1 LPTKSTRMH
10 AEIITIGDEILIGQT
25 VDTNSAWMAK
35 QLNAIG
41 ISIQQITSIADTRE
55 AILNALAEVNERAD
69 LVLMTGGLG
78 PTRDDITKFA
88 LCEYFETHLV
98 MNDNVREG
106 IETWF
111 EARGIPVL
119 EVNRR
124 QAELPAA
131 CEVLRN
137 RRGTAQGMWF
147 EKEGTV
153 FVSMPGVPYE
163 MKGIVEEQ
171 LLTKLMNHFER
182 PHIEHYTLMTSGIG
196 ESLLAHKVK
205 DWEDSLDAEDIHIAY
220 LPSPGIVKVRLSAF
234 GDDKQAIQEKIQRK
248 AKEFEEQ
255 VGEYVFGYNDM
266 PLHEAV
272 GNLLKEHRRTVSTA
286 ESCTG
291 GRIAAALAE
300 FPGSSAF
307 FIGGVVAYAN
317 EAKMNLLGVDADT
330 LAISGAVSQAVIE
343 AMALGAQ
350 QRFATDFAVATSGVA
365 GPDGGTETKPVGT
378 VWIAVATPNGVK
390 SMHHNFG
397 GDRERNIVRAVQAT
411 LTLLRNEILAS
422 GVAKS

>member
-1 LPTKSTRMH
+1 MH

-41 ISIQQITSIADTRE
+41 ISIHQITSIADTRE
-55 AILNALAEVNERAD
+55 AILNALAQVNERAD

-78 PTRDDITKFA
+78 PTRDDITKVT

-98 MNDNVREG
+98 MHDDVREG
-106 IETWF
+106 IEKWF

-124 QAELPAA
+124 QAELPAV

-137 RRGTAQGMWF
+137 QRGTAQGMWF

-171 LLTKLMNHFER
+171 LISKLIKHFER
-182 PHIEHYTLMTSGIG
+182 PHIEHCTLMTSGIG
-196 ESLLAHKVK
+196 ESLLADKVK

-220 LPSPGIVKVRLSAF
+220 LPSPGVVKVRLSAI
-234 GDDKQAIQEKIQRK
+234 GNDMAAIQEKIQRK

-272 GNLLKEHRRTVSTA
+272 GNLLKEKGLTVSTA

-307 FIGGVVAYAN
+307 FMGGVVAYAD
-317 EAKMNLLGVDADT
+317 EAKINLLDVDADI
-330 LAISGAVSQAVIE
+330 LAMNGAVSQAVIE
-343 AMALGAQ
+343 SMARGAQ
-350 QRFATDFAVATSGVA
+350 RRFATDFAVATSGVA
-365 GPDGGTETKPVGT
+365 GPDGGTEFKPVGA
-378 VWIAVATPNGVK
+378 VWIAVANPNGVE
-390 SMHHNFG
+390 SVLHNFG

-411 LTLLRNEILAS
+411 LTLLRNEILAT
-422 GVAKS
+422 GVAKY

>member
-1 LPTKSTRMH
+1 M
-10 AEIITIGDEILIGQT
+10 IGQT

-41 ISIQQITSIADTRE
+41 ISIHQITSISDTRE

-78 PTRDDITKFA
+78 PTRDDITKIT

-98 MNDNVREG
+98 MHDDVREG
-106 IETWF
+106 IEKWF

-119 EVNRR
+119 DVNRR

-171 LLTKLMNHFER
+171 LIPRLIAHFER
-182 PHIEHYTLMTSGIG
+182 PHIEHFTLMTSGIG
-196 ESLLAHKVK
+196 ESLLADKIK
-205 DWEDSLDAEDIHIAY
+205 AWEDSLDAEDIHIAY
-220 LPSPGIVKVRLSAF
+220 LPSPGVVKVRLSAI
-234 GDDKQAIQEKIQRK
+234 GNDKAAIQEKIQRK
-248 AKEFEEQ
+248 AKEFEQQ

-272 GNLLKEHRRTVSTA
+272 GNLLKENRLTVSTA

-317 EAKMNLLGVDADT
+317 EAKMNLLGVEAGT
-330 LAISGAVSQAVIE
+330 LARNGAVSQAVIE
-343 AMALGAQ
+343 AMARGAQ
-350 QRFATDFAVATSGVA
+350 QRFATDYAVATSGIA

-390 SMHHNFG
+390 SVLHNFG

>member
-1 LPTKSTRMH
+1 MH

-41 ISIQQITSIADTRE
+41 IAVQQITSIADTRE
-55 AILNALAEVNERAD
+55 AILKALSEVNERAD

-98 MNDNVREG
+98 MNVDVREA
-106 IETWF
+106 IEKWF
-111 EARGIPVL
+111 TLRGIPVL

-137 RRGTAQGMWF
+137 MRGTAQGMWF

-163 MKGIVEEQ
+163 MQGIVENE
-171 LLTKLMNHFER
+171 LIPRLVAHFER
-182 PHIEHYTLMTSGIG
+182 PHIEHFTLMTSGIG
-196 ESLLAHKVK
+196 ESLLADKVK
-205 DWEDSLDAEDIHIAY
+205 DWEDSLDEEDIHIAY
-220 LPSPGIVKVRLSAF
+220 LPSPGVVKVRLTAV
-234 GDDKQAIQEKIQRK
+234 GKDRDAIREKVHRK
-248 AKEFEEQ
+248 AKEFEAK
-255 VGEYVFGYNDM
+255 VGEYVFGYNDV
-266 PLHEAV
+266 PLHQAV
-272 GNLLKEHRRTVSTA
+272 GDLLKERGLTVSTA

-291 GRIAAALAE
+291 GRIAAALSH

-307 FIGGVVAYAN
+307 FMGGVVAYAN
-317 EAKMNLLGVDADT
+317 DAKTEMLGVPALD
-330 LAISGAVSQAVIE
+330 LQKHGAVSQQVIE
-343 AMALGAQ
+343 AMAAGARK
-350 QRFATDFAVATSGVA
+350 RFRTDFAVATSGVA
-365 GPDGGTETKPVGT
+365 GPDGGTEAKPVGT
-378 VWIAVATPNGVK
+378 VWIAVAGENGVK
-390 SMHHNFG
+390 SVLHSFG
-397 GDRERNIVRAVQAT
+397 GDRERNIVRAVQAA
-411 LTLLRNEILAS
+411 LTQLRNEILKT
-422 GVAKS
+422 GVARS